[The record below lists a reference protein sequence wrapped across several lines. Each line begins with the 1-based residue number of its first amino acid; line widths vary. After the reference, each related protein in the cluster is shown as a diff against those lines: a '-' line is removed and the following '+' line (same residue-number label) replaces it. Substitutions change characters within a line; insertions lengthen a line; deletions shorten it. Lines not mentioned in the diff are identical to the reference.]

1 MPRTTNVKAVRKAKK
16 TAKRVDKHKSQAKAM
31 KAGKAR

>member
-1 MPRTTNVKAVRKAKK
+1 MPRTTNAKAVRKGKK
-16 TAKRVDKHKSQAKAM
+16 AAKRTDKHKSQAKAM